1 MAVIVSIRY
10 SIANGQPED
19 RKITLPDGTPYA
31 DAVKAVY
38 HEIKAAK
45 DNNEMIEISRFTNEI
60 AHAPPPFSAY
70 QSSSHYQRR
79 HICERKRI
87 KDNNGRLSSASFR

>member
-60 AHAPPPFSAY
+60 AHAP
-70 QSSSHYQRR
+70 R
-79 HICERKRI
+79 HSVLINPHHITSVGIFVNEK
-87 KDNNGRLSSASFR
+87 G